1 MKYNFFF
8 FLFFTFLVSSS
19 QTINLNESYLTDYLR
34 TSQLLGDFKSDVS
47 FTLKPFDIGKN
58 GLKIENEVFNIEE
71 YSPTVLTFF
80 KNKGKIKILP
90 IDYNIEFNSHHPYN
104 RNNGSMVPNRGYQ
117 HILSAGIYA
126 EIGPLSIQLKPEY
139 LYSENKDFEGFGE
152 GPNGHYPIIWAK
164 RYKLWNHIDMPE
176 RFGEKSIKKT
186 LIGQSSIRLNF
197 KGLSLG
203 ISNENI
209 WWGPSIRNSIMMSN
223 HARGFKHITF
233 NTTKPLKTKIGN
245 FEWQVIT
252 GRLESSG
259 HTPPNTDFEYAGT
272 KLYVKKENQIS
283 EYDDWRYLQGYTI
296 TYSPKW
302 VPGLSLG
309 FIRWVQMYS
318 ALVKGKYTWMEG
330 SPTWFPAF
338 QNLFRKNDIYENYEA
353 QTNQAAGVF
362 LRWLW
367 KDSKAEIYVDY
378 NHNDSKQNIRDLLL
392 DSDHS
397 RAVTV
402 GLQKVFKISN
412 DDYLFSW
419 EWTQMEQTASRLI
432 RNAGSWY
439 EHGWTYDGYTNEGEV
454 LGAGIGPG
462 SNSHYFALNR
472 IRNKEKFGIAF
483 EIIDHDNDFY
493 HQAFANGDGSGGD
506 ARRYWKDFNL
516 HLNFSKKYKQFW
528 LSSNLMYSRSLN
540 YQWDLDDTATPYYH
554 PGNDVNNF
562 HINIK
567 LAYLI
572 SLTN

>member
-1 MKYNFFF
+1 MKYILFL
-8 FLFFTFLVSSS
+8 FLFFTFIGSYS
-19 QTINLNESYLTDYLR
+19 QTVNLNESYLNDYLR
-34 TSQLLGDFKSDVS
+34 TSQLLGNFKSDIS
-47 FTLKPFDIGKN
+47 FTLKPFEISKN
-58 GLKIENEVFNIEE
+58 GIEINKEIFDSEKYAPTLLSFLKGN
-71 YSPTVLTFF
+71 
-80 KNKGKIKILP
+80 GKIKILP
-90 IDYNIEFNSHHPYN
+90 LDYNIEFNSHHPYN

-139 LYSENKDFEGFGE
+139 LFSENKDFEGFGE
-152 GPNGHYPIIWAK
+152 GPNGHYSSTWAE
-164 RYKLWNHIDMPE
+164 RYKLWNKIDMPE
-176 RFGEKSIKKT
+176 RFGEKSISKT

-203 ISNENI
+203 VSNENI

-223 HARGFKHITF
+223 HARGFKHVTF
-233 NTTKPLKTKIGN
+233 NTTKPLQTKIGN
-245 FEWQVIT
+245 FELQVVS

-259 HTPPNTDFEYAGT
+259 YLPAGSERQHAGT
-272 KLYVKKENQIS
+272 NIYVPKINQRG
-283 EYDDWRYLQGYTI
+283 ETDDWRYLQGYTI

-302 VPGLSLG
+302 VSGLSLG
-309 FIRWVQMYS
+309 FIRWVQMYG
-318 ALVKGKYTWMEG
+318 ALVEGKYPWLEG

-338 QNLFRKNDIYENYEA
+338 SNLFRKNDKYENYEA

-397 RAVTV
+397 RAVTI
-402 GLQKVFKISN
+402 GLQKIFKINN
-412 DDYLFSW
+412 DDFLFSW
-419 EWTQMEQTASRLI
+419 EWTQMEQTASRLL

-439 EHGWTYDGYTNEGEV
+439 MHNWTFDGYTNEGEV

-472 IRNKEKFGIAF
+472 IRDKEKLGIAL
-483 EIIDHDNDFY
+483 EIIDQDNDFY
-493 HQAFANGDGSGGD
+493 HEAFISARDP
-506 ARRYWKDFNL
+506 RRYWKDFNL
-516 HLNFSKKYKQFW
+516 HVNFSKKYKSLW
-528 LSSNLMYSRSLN
+528 LSSNLMFSRSLN
-540 YQWDLDDTATPYYH
+540 YQWDLDDTATEYYH

-562 HINIK
+562 HMTLK

-572 SLTN
+572 PLTK

>member
-8 FLFFTFLVSSS
+8 FLLFTFFISSS
-19 QTINLNESYLTDYLR
+19 QTINLNESYLNDYLR
-34 TSQLLGDFKSDVS
+34 TSQLLGNFKSDVS

-58 GLKIENEVFNIEE
+58 GLE
-71 YSPTVLTFF
+71 T
-80 KNKGKIKILP
+80 NKEIFDKEKYARTLLSFVKANGRVKILP
-90 IDYNIEFNSHHPYN
+90 VDYNIEFNSHHPYN
-104 RNNGSMVPNRGYQ
+104 RNNGSMGPNRGYQ

-126 EIGPLSIQLKPEY
+126 EIGPLSVQLKPEY
-139 LYSENKDFEGFGE
+139 LYSQNKDFEGFGE
-152 GPNGHYPIIWAK
+152 GPNGHYSVIWVK
-164 RYKLWNHIDMPE
+164 RYKLWNKIDMPE
-176 RFGEKSIKKT
+176 RFGKKSISKT

-203 ISNENI
+203 VSNENI

-233 NTTKPLKTKIGN
+233 NTTKPLQTKIGN
-245 FEWQVIT
+245 FEWQVIS

-259 HTPPNTDFEYAGT
+259 YLPAGSDRQHAGT
-272 KLYVKKENQIS
+272 NIYIPKINQRG
-283 EYDDWRYLQGYTI
+283 ETDDWRYLQGYSI

-302 VPGLSLG
+302 VSGLSLG
-309 FIRWVQMYS
+309 FIRWVSMYG
-318 ALVKGKYTWMEG
+318 ALVEGKYPWLQG

-338 QNLFRKNDIYENYEA
+338 QNLFRKNDSYENYEA
-353 QTNQAAGVF
+353 QTNQAAGLF

-378 NHNDSKQNIRDLLL
+378 NHNDSKLNIRDLLL

-402 GLQKVFKISN
+402 GLQKVFEISN
-412 DDYLFSW
+412 DDFLFSW
-419 EWTQMEQTASRLI
+419 EWTQMEQTASRLL

-439 EHGWTYDGYTNEGEV
+439 EHGWAYYGYTNEGEV

-472 IRNKEKFGIAF
+472 IRDKEKLGIAL
-483 EIIDHDNDFY
+483 EIIDQDNDFY
-493 HQAFANGDGSGGD
+493 HEAFNSANNL
-506 ARRYWKDFNL
+506 RRYWKDFNL
-516 HLNFSKKYKQFW
+516 HLNFSKKYKNLW

-540 YQWDLDDTATPYYH
+540 YQWDLDDTANSYYH
-554 PGNDVNNF
+554 SGNDVNNF
-562 HINIK
+562 HMTLK

-572 SLTN
+572 PLAN

>member
-8 FLFFTFLVSSS
+8 FLFFTFFVSSS
-19 QTINLNESYLTDYLR
+19 QTINLNESYLTDHLR
-34 TSQLLGDFKSDVS
+34 TSQLLGKFKSDVS

-58 GLKIENEVFNIEE
+58 GIEINKEIFNIEK
-71 YSPTVLTFF
+71 YAPTVLNFL
-80 KNKGKIKILP
+80 KGNGKIKILP
-90 IDYNIEFNSHHPYN
+90 VDYNIEFNSLHPYN

-117 HILSAGIYA
+117 HIISAGIYA

-139 LYSENKDFEGFGE
+139 LFSENKDFEGFGE

-164 RYKLWNHIDMPE
+164 RYELWNHIDMPE
-176 RFGEKSIKKT
+176 RFGDKSISKV
-186 LIGQSSIRLNF
+186 LIGQSSVRLNF

-203 ISNENI
+203 VSNENI

-223 HARGFKHITF
+223 HAQGFKHITF

-245 FEWQVIT
+245 FEWQVIS

-259 HTPPNTDFEYAGT
+259 FLPANSDFQYAGT
-272 KLYVKKENQIS
+272 NVYVPKINQI
-283 EYDDWRYLQGYTI
+283 DDTNDWRYIQAYSL

-302 VPGLSLG
+302 ITGLSIG

-318 ALVKGKYTWMEG
+318 ALVKGKYWWMNG
-330 SPTWFPAF
+330 NPTWFPAF
-338 QNLFRKNDIYENYEA
+338 QNLFRKNDVYENYEA
-353 QTNQAAGVF
+353 QTDQAAGVF
-362 LRWLW
+362 LRWFW
-367 KDSKAEIYVDY
+367 KDSNAEIYVDY

-402 GLQKVFKISN
+402 GLQKVFKINSDN
-412 DDYLFSW
+412 YLFSW
-419 EWTQMEQTASRLI
+419 EWTQMEQTASRLL

-439 EHGWTYDGYTNEGEV
+439 EHTYIYDGYTNKGEV

-462 SNSHYFALNR
+462 SNSQYFSINR
-472 IRNKEKFGIAF
+472 VRGKEKIGIAF
-483 EIIDHDNDFY
+483 EIIDQDNDFY
-493 HQAFANGDGSGGD
+493 HEAFASANDP
-506 ARRYWKDFNL
+506 RRYWKDFNL
-516 HLNFSKKYKQFW
+516 HVNFSKKYKNLW
-528 LSSNLMYSRSLN
+528 LSSNLIYSRSLN
-540 YQWDLDDTATPYYH
+540 YQWDLDDSATEYYH

-562 HINIK
+562 HMTLK

-572 SLTN
+572 PLAN

>member
-8 FLFFTFLVSSS
+8 FLFFTFFVSSS
-19 QTINLNESYLTDYLR
+19 QTINLNESYLTDHLR
-34 TSQLLGDFKSDVS
+34 TSQLLGKFKSDVS

-58 GLKIENEVFNIEE
+58 GIEINKEIFNIEK
-71 YSPTVLTFF
+71 YAPTVLNFL
-80 KNKGKIKILP
+80 KGNGKIKILP
-90 IDYNIEFNSHHPYN
+90 VDYNIEFNSLHPYN

-117 HILSAGIYA
+117 HIISAGIYA

-164 RYKLWNHIDMPE
+164 RYELWNHIDMPE
-176 RFGEKSIKKT
+176 RFGDKSISKV
-186 LIGQSSIRLNF
+186 LIGQSSVRLNF

-203 ISNENI
+203 VSNENI

-223 HARGFKHITF
+223 HAQGFKHITF

-245 FEWQVIT
+245 FEWQVIS

-259 HTPPNTDFEYAGT
+259 FLPANSDFQYAGT
-272 KLYVKKENQIS
+272 NVYVPKINQI
-283 EYDDWRYLQGYTI
+283 DDTNDWRYIQAYSL

-302 VPGLSLG
+302 ITGLSIG

-318 ALVKGKYTWMEG
+318 ALVKGKYWWMNG
-330 SPTWFPAF
+330 NPTWFPAF
-338 QNLFRKNDIYENYEA
+338 QNLFRKNDVYENYEA
-353 QTNQAAGVF
+353 QTDQAAGVF
-362 LRWLW
+362 LRWFW
-367 KDSKAEIYVDY
+367 KDSNAEIYVDY

-402 GLQKVFKISN
+402 GLQKVFKINSDN
-412 DDYLFSW
+412 YLFSW
-419 EWTQMEQTASRLI
+419 EWTQMEQTASRLL

-439 EHGWTYDGYTNEGEV
+439 EHTYIYDGYTNKGEV

-462 SNSHYFALNR
+462 SNSQYFSINR
-472 IRNKEKFGIAF
+472 VRGKEKIGIAF
-483 EIIDHDNDFY
+483 EIIDQDNDFY
-493 HQAFANGDGSGGD
+493 HEAFASANDP
-506 ARRYWKDFNL
+506 RRYWKDFNL
-516 HLNFSKKYKQFW
+516 HVNFSKKYKNLW

-540 YQWDLDDTATPYYH
+540 YQWDLDDTATEYYH

-562 HINIK
+562 HMTLK

-572 SLTN
+572 PLAN